1 MTVLQSLEEHDKDAL
16 TTLSAAVLPF
26 RQLNVEAP
34 MPLSLL
40 LTFITVAR
48 YGRITVNDL
57 AKTIGINQSAVSRQL
72 ADLSSKNRVGGV
84 GYNLIEQRI
93 EGIYTMNSLTPKGRE
108 MARKMAGEMRRGS
121 WPGRA
126 AI

>member
-1 MTVLQSLEEHDKDAL
+1 
-16 TTLSAAVLPF
+16 
-26 RQLNVEAP
+26 
-34 MPLSLL
+34 
-40 LTFITVAR
+40 
-48 YGRITVNDL
+48 
-57 AKTIGINQSAVSRQL
+57 
-72 ADLSSKNRVGGV
+72 VGGV